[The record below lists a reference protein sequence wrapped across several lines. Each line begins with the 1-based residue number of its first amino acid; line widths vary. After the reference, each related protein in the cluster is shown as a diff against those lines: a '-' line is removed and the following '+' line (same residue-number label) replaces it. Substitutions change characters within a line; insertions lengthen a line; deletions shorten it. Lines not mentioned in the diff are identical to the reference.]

1 MTRTKAA
8 LSHLVLS
15 IIIFSG
21 VIAALLFLWYPP
33 PYFTASGG
41 WQGLKIAASVDLVLG
56 PLLTFVVFDLK
67 KKSRQKLVGD
77 LIAIALM
84 QFTALAW
91 GVYTIYNQRPVAVV
105 FWEHEFMTVPATA
118 IEEQGIDLDK
128 LDRFGKQKP
137 PLIYAE
143 KPKELEALKAMAKRI
158 NETHVPPHHD
168 LSLYKPLSKFFD
180 EVLPFQLN
188 MDDIL
193 EHNAEV
199 KAELDTILA
208 KTDKQQNDYYYFPLK
223 SKYHNIILLF
233 NHDGQLENYIV
244 VKLD

>member
-8 LSHLVLS
+8 ISHLVLS
-15 IIIFSG
+15 IIIFCG

-56 PLLTFVVFDLK
+56 PLLTFVVFDLD
-67 KKSRQKLVGD
+67 KKSRQKLIGD
-77 LIAIALM
+77 LTIIALM
-84 QFTALAW
+84 QFTALSW
-91 GVYTIYNQRPVAVV
+91 GIYTIYSQRPVAVV
-105 FWEHEFMTVPATA
+105 FWEHEFMTVPAKA
-118 IEEQGIDLDK
+118 IKEQGLELDE

-143 KPKELEALKAMAKRI
+143 KPKELEQLKAMAERI
-158 NETHVPPHHD
+158 RDTGVPPHWD
-168 LSLYKPLSKFFD
+168 LLLYKPLADFFD
-180 EVLPFQLN
+180 EILPFQLN
-188 MDDIL
+188 MDDIVA
-193 EHNAEV
+193 HNSEV
-199 KAELDTILA
+199 KAELEKILA
-208 KTDKQQNDYYYFPLK
+208 ETGKQQNDYFYFSLR

-233 NHDGQLENYIV
+233 SHDGKLENHIV

>member
-8 LSHLVLS
+8 ISHLVLS

-67 KKSRQKLVGD
+67 KKSRKKLKGD

-91 GVYTIYNQRPVAVV
+91 GVHTIYNQRPVAVV
-105 FWEHEFMTVPATA
+105 FWDHEFMTVPAVA
-118 IEEQGIDLDK
+118 IEEQGIDLNE
-128 LDRFGKQKP
+128 LDRYGNKKP

-143 KPKELEALKAMAKRI
+143 KPKELEALRAMAKRI
-158 NETHVPPHHD
+158 NETHIPPHHD
-168 LSLYKPLSKFFD
+168 LLLYKPLAKFFD
-180 EVLPFQLN
+180 EILPFQLS
-188 MDDIL
+188 MDYIL

-199 KAELDTILA
+199 KAELDKILA
-208 KTDKQQNDYYYFPLK
+208 KTGKRQQDYYYFPLR

-233 NHDGQLENYIV
+233 SHEGQLENHIV

>member
-1 MTRTKAA
+1 MKTKAA

-15 IIIFSG
+15 IVIFSG

-67 KKSRQKLVGD
+67 KKSRQKLMGD

-91 GVYTIYNQRPVAVV
+91 GVHTIYNQRPVAVV
-105 FWEHEFMTVPATA
+105 FWGHEFMTVPATA
-118 IEEQGIDLDK
+118 IEGQGIELEE

-143 KPKELEALKAMAKRI
+143 NPKDLEGKKALLQRI
-158 NETHVPPHHD
+158 NEKHVPPHHD
-168 LSLYKPLSKFFD
+168 LLLYKSFAKFFD
-180 EVLPFQLN
+180 EILPFQLN

-199 KAELDTILA
+199 KAELDKILA
-208 KTDKQQNDYYYFPLK
+208 KTGKQKNDYYYFPLK

-233 NHDGQLENYIV
+233 NHDGQLANYIV